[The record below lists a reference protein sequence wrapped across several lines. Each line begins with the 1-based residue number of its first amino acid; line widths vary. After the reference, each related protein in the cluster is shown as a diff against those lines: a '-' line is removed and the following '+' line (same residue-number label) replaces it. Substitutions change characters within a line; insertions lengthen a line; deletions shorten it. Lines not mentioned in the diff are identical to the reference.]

1 MLHCRRCIF
10 LRETP
15 FGMRDMY
22 PDILHNVSKASCY
35 GKVASGTQ
43 VVLHEAGVDSDLA
56 ARLGRGYNAHSA
68 GGLL

>member
-1 MLHCRRCIF
+1 
-10 LRETP
+10 
-15 FGMRDMY
+15 MRNMY
-22 PDILHNVSKASCY
+22 PDILHNVLKASCY